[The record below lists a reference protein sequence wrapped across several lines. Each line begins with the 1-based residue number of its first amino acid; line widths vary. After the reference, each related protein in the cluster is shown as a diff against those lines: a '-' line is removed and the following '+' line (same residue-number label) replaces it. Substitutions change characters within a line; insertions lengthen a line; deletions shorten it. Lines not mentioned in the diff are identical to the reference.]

1 MVEHLACFKSNRLDA
16 GDHFHSL
23 NDRASL
29 LIRKWGTMAKPKLQ
43 NMPDLSQRAVP
54 GAEISV
60 TVTPKAARD
69 GIAVREGAI
78 RIAVTAPPE
87 NGKANAAVR
96 AILAKAMGVA
106 PSKLTLKRGQTS
118 REKTF
123 VYSL

>member
-1 MVEHLACFKSNRLDA
+1 
-16 GDHFHSL
+16 
-23 NDRASL
+23 
-29 LIRKWGTMAKPKLQ
+29 MAKPKLQ

-69 GIAVREGAI
+69 GIAVHDGAI